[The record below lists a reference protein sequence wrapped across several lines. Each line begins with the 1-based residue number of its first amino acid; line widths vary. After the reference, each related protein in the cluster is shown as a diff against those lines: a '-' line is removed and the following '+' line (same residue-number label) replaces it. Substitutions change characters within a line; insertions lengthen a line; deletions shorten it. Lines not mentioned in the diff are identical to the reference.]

1 MEKLRKKMCS
11 LLTLMQIWGIEM
23 TNKTIFTLGDALITF
38 NPSAAGPLRYV
49 SSFERK
55 VGGAELNFA
64 IGCARL
70 GLDVKWMSR
79 LGGDEF
85 GKYIYKT
92 VRGEGINMSEVK
104 LVDGYP
110 SSLNFKEV
118 LEDGS
123 GKTFYYRYQ
132 SPISTLTPDDIKPEL
147 FHDVAYI
154 HLTGVFLAIA
164 ENNLHIVLKI
174 LDIAKERNIPVAF
187 DPNIRLKLWTIE
199 EARAAYFRIFPY
211 VDVLLT
217 GLDEIEM
224 IVGDVSLASFA
235 EQYTIE
241 QLVIK
246 DGANGSKAYIAG
258 EWYEAAPFN
267 VKPVDTVGAGDG
279 FDAAYI
285 YGLMNDYGVQ
295 ERLTFANAVGAM
307 VTTVKGDNE
316 GLPEY
321 DEVQIFL
328 GNKTAVER

>member
-1 MEKLRKKMCS
+1 
-11 LLTLMQIWGIEM
+11 M
-23 TNKTIFTLGDALITF
+23 TKKTIFTLGDALITF
-38 NPSAAGPLRYV
+38 NPSTTGPLRYV

-70 GLDVKWMSR
+70 GLEVKWMSR

-92 VRGEGINMSEVK
+92 VRGEGINMSEVE

-110 SSLNFKEV
+110 SSLNFKEI

-123 GKTFYYRYQ
+123 GKTFYYRYE

-147 FHDVAYI
+147 FSDVSYI
-154 HLTGVFLAIA
+154 HLTGVFLAITKS
-164 ENNLHIVLKI
+164 NLPIVLKI
-174 LDIAKERNIPVAF
+174 LEIAKEQGIPVAF

-199 EARAAYFRIFPY
+199 EAREAYFTIFPY

-217 GLDEIEM
+217 GLDEIKM
-224 IVGDVSLASFA
+224 IIENMPLESFA
-235 EQYTIE
+235 EKYAIG

-267 VKPVDTVGAGDG
+267 VNPVDTVGAGDG

-285 YGLMNDYGVQ
+285 YGLMNDYDVQ

-321 DEVQIFL
+321 DEVQVFL

>member
-1 MEKLRKKMCS
+1 
-11 LLTLMQIWGIEM
+11 M
-23 TNKTIFTLGDALITF
+23 TKKTIFTLGDALITF
-38 NPSAAGPLRYV
+38 NPSTTGPLRYV

-70 GLDVKWMSR
+70 GLEVKWMSR

-92 VRGEGINMSEVK
+92 VRGEGINMSEVE
-104 LVDGYP
+104 LVEGYP
-110 SSLNFKEV
+110 SSLNFKEIV
-118 LEDGS
+118 EDGS
-123 GKTFYYRYQ
+123 GKTFYYRYE
-132 SPISTLTPDDIKPEL
+132 SPISTLRPDDIKPEL
-147 FHDVAYI
+147 FSDVAYI
-154 HLTGVFLAIA
+154 HLTGVFLAITKSS
-164 ENNLHIVLKI
+164 LPIVLKI
-174 LDIAKERNIPVAF
+174 LEIAKEQSIPVAF

-199 EARAAYFRIFPY
+199 EARAAYFTIFPY

-224 IVGDVSLASFA
+224 IIENMPLESFA
-235 EQYTIE
+235 EKYAIR

-267 VKPVDTVGAGDG
+267 VNPVDTVGAGDG

-285 YGLMNDYGVQ
+285 YGLMNDYDVQ

-321 DEVQIFL
+321 DEVQVFL
-328 GNKTAVER
+328 GNKTVVER

>member
-1 MEKLRKKMCS
+1 
-11 LLTLMQIWGIEM
+11 M
-23 TNKTIFTLGDALITF
+23 TKKTIFTLGDALITF
-38 NPSAAGPLRYV
+38 NPSTTGPLRYI

-70 GLDVKWMSR
+70 GLEVKWMSR

-92 VRGEGINMSEVK
+92 VRGEGINMSEVE
-104 LVDGYP
+104 LVEGYP
-110 SSLNFKEV
+110 SSLNFKEI

-123 GKTFYYRYQ
+123 GKTFYYRYE
-132 SPISTLTPDDIKPEL
+132 SPISTLRPDDIKPEL
-147 FHDVAYI
+147 FSDVAYI
-154 HLTGVFLAIA
+154 HLTGVFLAITKSS
-164 ENNLHIVLKI
+164 LPIVLKI
-174 LDIAKERNIPVAF
+174 LEIAKEQSIPVAF

-199 EARAAYFRIFPY
+199 EARAAYFTIFPY

-224 IVGDVSLASFA
+224 IVENLPLESFA
-235 EQYTIE
+235 EKYAIG

-267 VKPVDTVGAGDG
+267 VNPVDTVGAGDG
-279 FDAAYI
+279 FDAGYI
-285 YGLMNDYGVQ
+285 YGLMNDYDVQ

-321 DEVQIFL
+321 DEVQVFL
-328 GNKTAVER
+328 GNKTVVER

>member
-1 MEKLRKKMCS
+1 
-11 LLTLMQIWGIEM
+11 M
-23 TNKTIFTLGDALITF
+23 TKKTIFTLGDALITF
-38 NPSAAGPLRYV
+38 NPSTTGPLRYI

-70 GLDVKWMSR
+70 GLEVKWMSR

-92 VRGEGINMSEVK
+92 VRGEGINMSEVE
-104 LVDGYP
+104 LVKGYP
-110 SSLNFKEV
+110 SSLNFKEIV
-118 LEDGS
+118 EDGS
-123 GKTFYYRYQ
+123 GKTFYYRYE
-132 SPISTLTPDDIKPEL
+132 SPISTLRPDDIKPEL
-147 FHDVAYI
+147 FSDVAYI
-154 HLTGVFLAIA
+154 HLTGVFLAITK
-164 ENNLHIVLKI
+164 NSLPIVLKI
-174 LDIAKERNIPVAF
+174 LEIAKEQSIPVAF

-199 EARAAYFRIFPY
+199 EARAAYFTIFPY

-224 IVGDVSLASFA
+224 IIENMPLESFA
-235 EQYTIE
+235 EKYAIR

-267 VKPVDTVGAGDG
+267 VNPVDTVGAGDG

-285 YGLMNDYGVQ
+285 YGLMNDYDVQ

-321 DEVQIFL
+321 DEVQVFL
-328 GNKTAVER
+328 GNKTVVER